1 MKKNTKVLVVGGTGF
16 LGYHFCKKILKKKW
30 IITSISTNLPRRIRR
45 LNKIKYLI
53 CDIRKKNQIKKLN
66 KNFDYVINFGG
77 YVDHTRK
84 KKTYQSHF
92 NGCKN
97 LADHFLNTKIK
108 SFIQIGSCVEY
119 GFLKSPQRPNYKT
132 SINNLKSVYGIAKLK
147 ASNYIINLNRKF
159 DFPSTVLRLY
169 LVYGPKQDINRF
181 IPIIING
188 CLKNLN
194 FDTSDGKQSR
204 DFLYVTDLVD
214 VIIKILKNKKTR
226 GKIFNVGSGS
236 PKKLKKIIKFIQK
249 KIKSGKPNFGKLE
262 LRKDEILNLY
272 PDIKKTKT
280 ILKWKPRVNLKDGL
294 YKTINYYKRLYN
306 YVSKS

>member
-1 MKKNTKVLVVGGTGF
+1 M
-16 LGYHFCKKILKKKW
+16 
-30 IITSISTNLPRRIRR
+30 
-45 LNKIKYLI
+45 
-53 CDIRKKNQIKKLN
+53 
-66 KNFDYVINFGG
+66 
-77 YVDHTRK
+77 
-84 KKTYQSHF
+84 
-92 NGCKN
+92 
-97 LADHFLNTKIK
+97 
-108 SFIQIGSCVEY
+108 
-119 GFLKSPQRPNYKT
+119 
-132 SINNLKSVYGIAKLK
+132 KSVYGIAKLK

-214 VIIKILKNKKTR
+214 VIVKTLKNKKTR
-226 GKIFNVGSGS
+226 GEILNVGSII
-236 PKKLKKIIKFIQK
+236 KKLKTIIQFIQK
-249 KIKSGKPNFGKLE
+249 KIKLGKPNFGKLK

-272 PDIKKTKT
+272 PDLKKTKT
-280 ILKWKPRVNLKDGL
+280 ILKWKPKVNLKDGL
-294 YKTINYYKRLYN
+294 YKTINYYYLLYN